1 MEGESPIQPALQPKI
16 SVIVPCYNEQGTI
29 RLLLQALYD
38 QTYPRAMIEIII
50 ADGQSTDRT
59 RKVIDEFHQTH
70 PDSYLQ
76 IVDNPKR
83 NIPSGL
89 NRAIEAATG
98 TYIVRLDAHSVP
110 NNEYID
116 RCIQAL
122 QKGKGDNVGGVW
134 EIQPSNQ
141 TWAARAIA
149 TAAAHPLGVGDAKYR
164 YGSQAQSVDTV
175 PFGAYHRSLIDRIGP
190 YDEALLSNE
199 DYEFNVRVR
208 KAGGKVW
215 LDPEI
220 RSIYFARRSLKELA
234 RQYWRYGYWKA
245 QMLRRYPD
253 TLRWRQLAALLVL
266 SLGGLG
272 FLSFFFPPARWL
284 LALEILVYSSA
295 LLLAGL
301 QSSLLKKDPAMLP
314 GVPLAIA
321 TMHLTWGTAFIWSA
335 LQIAIKLGRGK
346 SG

>member
-1 MEGESPIQPALQPKI
+1 MEGESPIHPVPQPKI

-29 RLLLQALYD
+29 HLLLQALYD
-38 QTYPRAMIEIII
+38 QTYPREMIEIII

-59 RKVIDEFHQTH
+59 REVIDEYHQTH
-70 PDSYLQ
+70 PDLGLQ

-110 NNEYID
+110 HNEYID

-122 QKGKGDNVGGVW
+122 QKGKGDNVGGIW
-134 EIQPSNQ
+134 EIKPSNQ
-141 TWAARAIA
+141 TWTARAIA
-149 TAAAHPLGVGDAKYR
+149 TAASHPLGVGDAKYR
-164 YGSQAQSVDTV
+164 HGGLAQIVDTV

-190 YDEALLSNE
+190 YDETLLSNE

-208 KAGGKVW
+208 KAGGIVW
-215 LDPEI
+215 LDPAI

-253 TLRWRQLAALLVL
+253 TLRWRQLSALLVL

-272 FLSFFFPPARWL
+272 VLSFFFPPARWL

-295 LLLAGL
+295 LLLAGI
-301 QSSLLKKDPAMLP
+301 QSSLRKKDPGLLP
-314 GVPLAIA
+314 GVPIAIA
-321 TMHLTWGTAFIWSA
+321 TMHLTWGTAFLWSA
-335 LQIAIKLGRGK
+335 LQIAIKTGRGK
-346 SG
+346 SV